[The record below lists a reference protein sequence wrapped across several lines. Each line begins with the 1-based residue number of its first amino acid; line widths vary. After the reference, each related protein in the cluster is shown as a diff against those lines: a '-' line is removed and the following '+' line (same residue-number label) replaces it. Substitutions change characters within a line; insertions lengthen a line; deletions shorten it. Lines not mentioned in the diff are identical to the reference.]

1 MLNRKPKVLFLSTG
15 DATRSKIA
23 GAFLRRFAGESFDV
37 KSAAVNSNAS
47 HPLTNDVMQEVG
59 VDMSGAVSESVAES
73 LKDRFNYVIT
83 ICDAVRERHPIFP
96 FTPRLL
102 HWSVADP
109 ADAEGSPGQSPELLR
124 RVRDQIQD
132 QVSGFLAGLAQ
143 AEADSAEGREGL
155 ARAAS
160 VNGAIQEQER

>member
-1 MLNRKPKVLFLSTG
+1 
-15 DATRSKIA
+15 
-23 GAFLRRFAGESFDV
+23 
-37 KSAAVNSNAS
+37 
-47 HPLTNDVMQEVG
+47 MQEVG